1 MSSQQPS
8 LTPPGLPKVRRLQAI
23 DGQSPYNNMASLHAK
38 IMEVLGSL
46 PRDTLLK
53 ACRRFRQ
60 RIEAIVEAVGVF
72 FKIAL
77 FRILI
82 RRTCMILS

>member
-1 MSSQQPS
+1 M
-8 LTPPGLPKVRRLQAI
+8 QAI
-23 DGQSPYNNMASLHAK
+23 DGQSPHNNMASLHAK

-72 FKIAL
+72 F
-77 FRILI
+77 
-82 RRTCMILS
+82 